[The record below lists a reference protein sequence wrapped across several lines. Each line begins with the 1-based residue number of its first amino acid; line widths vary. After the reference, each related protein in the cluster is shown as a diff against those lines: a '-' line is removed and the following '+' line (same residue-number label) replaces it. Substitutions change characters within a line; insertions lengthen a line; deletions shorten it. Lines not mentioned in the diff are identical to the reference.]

1 MNNELKQIKLE
12 SVYKDAYIDR
22 YRRLGYSLVSDI
34 SVAEHGEDYSLLVF
48 RRDRSQPNYARLA
61 EIEKEVDE
69 LCVKAKQ
76 EQSVVDGTRLHRR
89 AALGSL
95 MAFGLILMCIGVV
108 LTVTGLVYSELY
120 AAFAG
125 WAGVFA
131 GAVLIIIF
139 ALLREKWRMR
149 AVDRRDDAEHPG
161 FGIDRYSKEVE
172 NKLKEAELLAA

>member
-12 SVYKDAYIDR
+12 SVYKDAYTDR
-22 YRRLGYSLVSDI
+22 YRRLGYTLVSDV
-34 SVAEHGEDYSLLVF
+34 SVVERGEDYSLLVF
-48 RRDRSQPNYARLA
+48 QRDRAQPNYARLA
-61 EIEKEVDE
+61 EIERE
-69 LCVKAKQ
+69 
-76 EQSVVDGTRLHRR
+76 VDGTRLHRR
-89 AALGSL
+89 AALGAL
-95 MAFGLILMCIGVV
+95 MSFGLILMCIGLV

-131 GAVLIIIF
+131 GAVLMIIF

>member
-34 SVAEHGEDYSLLVF
+34 SVVERGEDYSLLVF
-48 RRDRSQPNYARLA
+48 QRDMSQPNYARLA
-61 EIEKEVDE
+61 EIEKEVGD
-69 LCVKAKQ
+69 LCAKAKR

-95 MAFGLILMCIGVV
+95 MSFGLILMCIGLV

-149 AVDRRDDAEHPG
+149 AVDRRDEAEHPG

>member
-12 SVYKDAYIDR
+12 SVYKDAYTDR

-34 SVAEHGEDYSLLVF
+34 SVVERGEDYSLLVF
-48 RRDRSQPNYARLA
+48 QRDRSQPNYARLA
-61 EIEKEVDE
+61 EIEKEVDD
-69 LCVKAKQ
+69 LCVKAKR

-89 AALGSL
+89 AALGAL
-95 MAFGLILMCIGVV
+95 MSFGIILMCIGLV

-131 GAVLIIIF
+131 GAGAHDHI
-139 ALLREKWRMR
+139 
-149 AVDRRDDAEHPG
+149 
-161 FGIDRYSKEVE
+161 
-172 NKLKEAELLAA
+172 LAAARKVAHARRRQARRRRAPRLRHRQVF